1 MLTPRSSIGLL
12 LLAFFVVSAPL
23 VIGNLRALV
32 QVDRLATQSDEL
44 VVNSINVVK
53 ESAAVEDAL
62 TEMERYAR
70 QFKILEDDAL
80 LDRYHDRRKSLEA
93 MLFRIGS
100 LISDARISA
109 DLDTIESSVKASGEL
124 MGQSKSGSQD
134 IVLAIDNLASL
145 DSAVDRIS
153 IAANETVQS
162 ELRRIDQATEN
173 ARRSL
178 AWQSWMLAPA
188 TVALA
193 LLFTYLVQRPLRQ
206 TGIAIRQLGEGR
218 LEQPIVVNGPE
229 DMRVLGHELDWLRTR
244 LLQSEQENDQFLRRV
259 SHELKTPLA
268 SVREGIELLVD
279 GTVGSREAEGRE
291 VMELVRDNSL
301 ELQRQIENLLAY
313 NMRNIQE
320 HTVRF
325 TRLKL
330 NEIIDGLRERHRLTL
345 TSRNIELR
353 LLDTTTSLFADRE
366 KMRVVLENLIS
377 NAIRY
382 SPDGGTVTVAA
393 IDMDDGSSIVEVMDL
408 GPGIPNEE
416 RRFIFRPFYQGKP
429 SSQAHALRGT
439 GLGLS
444 VAVDNVRAQGGTLTL
459 VNSSHGARFR
469 ITLPERTE
477 ENAACEPTFV
487 SSSAPA

>member
-23 VIGNLRALV
+23 VVGNVRALV
-32 QVDRLATQSDEL
+32 QVDRLSSQSDEL
-44 VVNSINVVK
+44 VVNSIRVVQ

-62 TEMERYAR
+62 TELERYAR
-70 QFKILEDDAL
+70 QFKILEDESL

-93 MLFRIGS
+93 MLFRISS

-109 DLDTIESSVKASGEL
+109 DLDTIEASVKASGVL
-124 MGQSKSGSQD
+124 MEKSQSQSQD
-134 IVLAIDNLASL
+134 IVLAIENLTSL
-145 DSAVDRIS
+145 DAAVDRIS
-153 IAANETVQS
+153 IAANETVRS
-162 ELRRIDQATEN
+162 ELRRLDSATDN

-178 AWQSWMLAPA
+178 AWQSWMLVPA

-206 TGIAIRQLGEGR
+206 TGVAIRQLGEGR
-218 LEQPIVVNGPE
+218 LEQPIEVTGPE
-229 DMRVLGHELDWLRTR
+229 DMRVLGDELNWLRTR
-244 LLQSEQENDQFLRRV
+244 LLESEQQNDQFLRRV

-268 SVREGIELLVD
+268 SVREGVELLAD
-279 GTVGSREAEGRE
+279 GTVAARDEEGRE
-291 VMELVRDNSL
+291 VLELVRDNSL

-320 HTVRF
+320 HAVRL
-325 TRLKL
+325 TEIKL
-330 NEIIDGLRERHRLTL
+330 HEVIDSLRERHRLTL
-345 TSRNIELR
+345 NSRNINLR
-353 LLDTTTSLFADRE
+353 LLDTTNGIFADRE
-366 KMRVVLENLIS
+366 KMRVVLENLVS

-382 SPDGGTVTVAA
+382 SPDGGAVTVAA
-393 IDMDDGSSIVEVMDL
+393 VHKDDGSSIVEVMDL
-408 GPGIPNEE
+408 GPGVPADE
-416 RRFIFRPFYQGKP
+416 RRFIFRAFYQGKP
-429 SSQAHALRGT
+429 STENHALRGT

-459 VNSSHGARFR
+459 VNSAHGARFR

-477 ENAACEPTFV
+477 EAVECDSFYA